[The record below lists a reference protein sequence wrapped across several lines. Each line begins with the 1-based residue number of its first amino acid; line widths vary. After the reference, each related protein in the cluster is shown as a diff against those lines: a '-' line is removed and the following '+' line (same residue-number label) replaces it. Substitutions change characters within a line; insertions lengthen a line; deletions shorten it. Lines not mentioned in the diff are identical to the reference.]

1 MEKNALNVMN
11 ESIKRDA
18 LIERL
23 DHALHCPD
31 DADFFKLL
39 TDCRAA
45 LSDNTE
51 KNRFLHQINKLCEKH
66 PHYQKVWK
74 EAADNGNFSME
85 SNVLS
90 FVEELMDDAIPPGCI
105 LVKDEPA
112 LWWDGGNEVC
122 GHALRDWDARTG
134 GTLSINYKIPLY
146 IAADGYK
153 QNE

>member
-1 MEKNALNVMN
+1 MSKLVEAALAVLARYDTEKLNERDGLREKDYEALRSAV
-11 ESIKRDA
+11 
-18 LIERL
+18 
-23 DHALHCPD
+23 
-31 DADFFKLL
+31 
-39 TDCRAA
+39 
-45 LSDNTE
+45 LSDNME

-66 PHYQKVWK
+66 PHYQKVWQD
-74 EAADNGNFSME
+74 AADNGNFSIE

-122 GHALRDWDARTG
+122 GQALRDWDARTG

-153 QNE
+153 SK

>member
-1 MEKNALNVMN
+1 MSKLVEAALAVLARYDAEKLNERDGLREKDYEALRSAV
-11 ESIKRDA
+11 
-18 LIERL
+18 
-23 DHALHCPD
+23 
-31 DADFFKLL
+31 
-39 TDCRAA
+39 
-45 LSDNTE
+45 LSDNME

-153 QNE
+153 SK